1 MKKRL
6 LQQLARG
13 EDWFV
18 RGSTLIFYSFAGRYR
33 GLTGDITPVLPC
45 ALHAAGSEDGFH
57 PVTIP
62 RCTGRGRVTLPVLSK
77 SDAMFI
83 ILSSS
88 PSPKIIFVLKS
99 ILSDSNIAT
108 QVFLWLLFDMSFSIL
123 SFCVSLH
130 FRCVSYKT
138 IS

>member
-33 GLTGDITPVLPC
+33 GLTGDITPVLPG

-77 SDAMFI
+77 SDTMFI
-83 ILSSS
+83 ILSSERNAV
-88 PSPKIIFVLKS
+88 KGRGNHFFQ
-99 ILSDSNIAT
+99 LST
-108 QVFLWLLFDMSFSIL
+108 
-123 SFCVSLH
+123 
-130 FRCVSYKT
+130 FRFWIKYST
-138 IS
+138 PE